1 MWRVIPP
8 GPNPGHFVFI
18 RDRETRATAWSRL
31 AMRSPSVR
39 APRRVS
45 L

>member
-1 MWRVIPP
+1 MWRVIFP
-8 GPNPGHFVFI
+8 GPNPGYFVFI

-31 AMRSPSVR
+31 AMRSPSARVS
-39 APRRVS
+39 RRVS